1 MKWSYETLHSAWR
14 ALFDQFNPT
23 YPKHINKPG
32 FQEAWNQILAEA
44 EWTDDEW
51 GDALE
56 DHWSG
61 HIP

>member
-1 MKWSYETLHSAWR
+1 VVR